1 MLGPQEQ
8 MGPQAQALQQG
19 AVSAGQVS
27 GRCGCGGPGGTEPN
41 MCGGQR
47 VLCRFSCQFIV
58 SDDQDYKVHLADPD
72 RLVNWDYVQQVVS
85 VISVKV
91 QKKKKSHSAPPT
103 DRLHPVSTAAH
114 LQPRGPVLP
123 HLPLPAVDGPHHP
136 LRAHFLLAVYA
147 ALHFPE
153 RQELVQVSDLLRVG
167 APR

>member
-1 MLGPQEQ
+1 
-8 MGPQAQALQQG
+8 MGAQAQALQQG

-27 GRCGCGGPGGTEPN
+27 GRCGCGGRGGTEPN

-91 QKKKKSHSAPPT
+91 QKKKNHTVLHLLIESTPFLPQRIYSHEVPSCPICLYPPLTARITRCGHIFCWPCMLHYISLSDKSWSKCPICYES
-103 DRLHPVSTAAH
+103 VH
-114 LQPRGPVLP
+114 L
-123 HLPLPAVDGPHHP
+123 A
-136 LRAHFLLAVYA
+136 
-147 ALHFPE
+147 
-153 RQELVQVSDLLRVG
+153 DLKR
-167 APR
+167 